1 MKPAPQALCAKCLR
15 PLKPWEGFA
24 IDATDTG
31 SNARFVLR
39 WHLDCHAADP
49 LAEEFADAEHP
60 RLDERTAARG
70 YLDALGK
77 LWLRTPATALRGVID
92 VRRDA
97 RPPLTLRGPE
107 WGLIGV
113 R

>member
-1 MKPAPQALCAKCLR
+1 MKPAVQTLCALCRRPLR
-15 PLKPWEGFA
+15 PGEGFA
-24 IDATDTG
+24 LDLNDTG
-31 SNARFVLR
+31 SGSRVVLR

-49 LAEEFADAEHP
+49 LAEAFADAEHP
-60 RLDERTAARG
+60 RLDEREAARG
-70 YLDALGK
+70 YLDALGE
-77 LWLRTPATALRGVID
+77 LWLRTPAEALRGVID

-97 RPPLTLRGPE
+97 RPPLTLRGPN

>member
-1 MKPAPQALCAKCLR
+1 MAPLR
-15 PLKPWEGFA
+15 PGEGFTL
-24 IDATDTG
+24 DLNDTG
-31 SNARFVLR
+31 SGGRIVLR
-39 WHLDCHAADP
+39 WHLDCHAVDP

-77 LWLRTPATALRGVID
+77 LWLRTPTTALRGVID

-107 WGLIGV
+107 WGLIGA